1 VRNQL
6 DGLVQQLQINS
17 LRADA
22 LKLKLDEALESL
34 EELKRSPDDR
44 VIMMYLDGAYLQM
57 SKSALVPMV
66 SKKVEKLSIQ
76 YEASVRMCKSLEKAY
91 KRTAI
96 NASPGGMP
104 DGSQPG

>member
-1 VRNQL
+1 MSSQL
-6 DGLVQQLQINS
+6 NGLVKQLQLNS

-22 LKLKLDEALESL
+22 LKLKLDEAVESL

-57 SKSALVPMV
+57 SKSTLIPMV

-76 YEASVRMCKSLEKAY
+76 YEASMRMCKSLEKAY
-91 KRTAI
+91 KRAAM
-96 NASPGGMP
+96 NASSGGVP